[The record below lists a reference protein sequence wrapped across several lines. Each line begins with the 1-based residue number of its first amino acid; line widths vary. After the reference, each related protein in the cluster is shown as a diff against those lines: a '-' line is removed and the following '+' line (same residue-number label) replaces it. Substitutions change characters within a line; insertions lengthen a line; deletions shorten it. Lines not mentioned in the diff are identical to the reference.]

1 MGQAYSL
8 EARLLHSLAV
18 RIRTNARAAGHS
30 QSAEALRLAADQF
43 DKFAQ
48 DDDGAVDNAI
58 PTATADAQP
67 LASAK

>member
-1 MGQAYSL
+1 MGQVYSL

-48 DDDGAVDNAI
+48 DDNGAMDNAMSM
-58 PTATADAQP
+58 PPPDTQP